1 MVAAGQLLNKLRQT
15 TPVASYTFGEYCII
29 GNRQSAVG
37 KLQTAEIITK
47 TSFYELR

>member
-15 TPVASYTFGEYCII
+15 PPFAPYTFGEYCTV
-29 GNRQSAVG
+29 GNRQYTVG
-37 KLQTAEIITK
+37 KLLTAEIITK